1 MRDSILLFKKEMIAI
16 FRDKRLIL
24 TVTLVPF
31 IFIPAI
37 FYFNGIGRNTKP
49 EKKFVIAYNEKC
61 PYVSFLEK
69 YNFQTVKILDKS
81 DALKFDAWDVFV
93 YNSKEDTLLKL
104 YVNAAKSNSGGIIK
118 TMERYYLSF
127 RDVYIK
133 DKLKSMQIDIYK
145 VIPPTIKIIRIN
157 ESKNSIVSFLLPFFI
172 LIYLFSNAIGVGLD
186 SIAGEKE
193 RNTLQILLVNRI
205 SRESILFGKLF
216 STMAVS
222 LTGAI
227 FSILGILVLYIFKII
242 PNAGSTLLNFTPVNF
257 SLFSIIILSLD
268 MLVVS
273 ILILISSYSRTVKE
287 GQGYILPVYF
297 IILILGMAVMNP
309 DSSIAVN
316 FANWPFIN
324 SLLSM
329 QNILNGNIHTSYI
342 VWTIVSNILFTIII
356 LKIATILF
364 NRESIIFRK

>member
-1 MRDSILLFKKEMIAI
+1 MKDSILLFKKEMIAI

-24 TVTLVPF
+24 TITLIPF

-37 FYFNGIGRNTKP
+37 FYFNGIGQGTKP
-49 EKKFVIAYNEKC
+49 IKNFIIAYNEKV
-61 PYVSFLEK
+61 PFVSFLQQ
-69 YNFQTVKILDKS
+69 YNFQTVKIIDKS
-81 DALKFDAWDVFV
+81 NALKFDAWDVFI
-93 YNSKEDTLLKL
+93 YSSKEDTLLKI
-104 YVNAAKSNSGGIIK
+104 YVNAAKSSSGGIIK

-127 RDVYIK
+127 RGVYIR
-133 DKLKSMQIDIYK
+133 DQLKSMKIPINK
-145 VIPPTIKIIRIN
+145 VIPQTVKIVRIN
-157 ESKNSIVSFLLPFFI
+157 ENKNSIVSFLLPFFI

-193 RNTLQILLVNRI
+193 RNTLQLLLVNRI

-216 STMAVS
+216 STMTVS

-227 FSILGILVLYIFKII
+227 FSILGLLVLYVFKII
-242 PNAGSTLLNFTPVNF
+242 PNAGSTLLNVTPANFT
-257 SLFSIIILSLD
+257 LFAVIIITLD

-273 ILILISSYSRTVKE
+273 ILIIISSYSRTVKE

-309 DSSIAVN
+309 DSSIVSN

-329 QNILNGNIHTSYI
+329 QNILNGDIHVGYI
-342 VWTIVSNILFTIII
+342 IWTIASNILFTIII
-356 LKIATILF
+356 LKAATVLF
-364 NRESIIFRK
+364 NRESVIFRK